1 MFLQESKDILFS
13 GVAFSLIDFVR
24 KIDNSSVKL
33 TEEEGKYC
41 FDDWFKNHQ
50 TTLDELGFTTIKSA
64 WCWAR
69 MIEKNLD
76 HKQPRKS
83 LAMNGLDCEYCKV
96 AEAKEVDHIWPLSLG
111 GPMDEGGRND
121 WNFAYSCQLCNSIKG
136 NAPIACTVRSDFLS
150 GLVKYAIDIYGPE
163 F

>member
-1 MFLQESKDILFS
+1 MFLQDDKDIMFS
-13 GVAFSLIDFVR
+13 RLSFSLIGFVR
-24 KIDNSSVKL
+24 NLDNSSVKL
-33 TEEEGKYC
+33 TEDEGKAC
-41 FDDWFKNHQ
+41 FGGWFTEHQ
-50 TTLDELGFTTIKSA
+50 TTLNELGFTTPKSA

-69 MIEKNLD
+69 MVEKNLT

-83 LAMNGLDCEYCKV
+83 LAMNGGVCEYCKV

-111 GPMDEGGRND
+111 GPMDEMGRND

-136 NAPIACTVRSDFLS
+136 NAPIACTVRSDFLP
-150 GLVKYAIDIYGPE
+150 GLVKYAMDIYGPE